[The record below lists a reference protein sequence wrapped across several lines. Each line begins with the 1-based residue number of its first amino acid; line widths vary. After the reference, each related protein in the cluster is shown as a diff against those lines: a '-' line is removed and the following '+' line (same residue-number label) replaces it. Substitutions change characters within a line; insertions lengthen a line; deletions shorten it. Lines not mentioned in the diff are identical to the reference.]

1 MPDCRGNK
9 LPLKHKFR
17 VAASSSSSS
26 SWPEETHFYRL
37 NSTGSFTCRKQ
48 TNPRR
53 ASRLLLLL
61 LVPSFHYLCQ
71 LNWCRLLAVEIRMRF
86 VVTSCNREAE
96 NQCKSIGTQ
105 QQQLKDILQLL
116 VQIII
121 VDTSSR
127 SSSSHL
133 SQYNLRGKKARVRRL
148 LTRIKS
154 LSWLLVVPEIH
165 GCTYVAT
172 SVSRHSRRC
181 CFAQGGCCS
190 SPQHQTTSEMS
201 APALQIEQSFLPTQ
215 TSRSCSHFPFLTNEN
230 LFFCSRYVWNNNNN
244 TPWRIRLLID
254 LRVHTSQ
261 RKKILLSSA

>member
-71 LNWCRLLAVEIRMRF
+71 LNWCRLLAVERRMRF

-116 VQIII
+116 VQIRI
-121 VDTSSR
+121 VGTSNR

-133 SQYNLRGKKARVRRL
+133 CQYSLRGRKLEFVGFSQES
-148 LTRIKS
+148 S
-154 LSWLLVVPEIH
+154 LSHDCLLFLRYMAAH
-165 GCTYVAT
+165 MAT

-181 CFAQGGCCS
+181 FFAQGGCCS

>member
-1 MPDCRGNK
+1 
-9 LPLKHKFR
+9 
-17 VAASSSSSS
+17 
-26 SWPEETHFYRL
+26 
-37 NSTGSFTCRKQ
+37 
-48 TNPRR
+48 
-53 ASRLLLLL
+53 
-61 LVPSFHYLCQ
+61 
-71 LNWCRLLAVEIRMRF
+71 MRF

-133 SQYNLRGKKARVRRL
+133 CQYNLRGKKLEFVGFSQES
-148 LTRIKS
+148 S
-154 LSWLLVVPEIH
+154 LSHDCLLFLRYMAAH
-165 GCTYVAT
+165 MAT